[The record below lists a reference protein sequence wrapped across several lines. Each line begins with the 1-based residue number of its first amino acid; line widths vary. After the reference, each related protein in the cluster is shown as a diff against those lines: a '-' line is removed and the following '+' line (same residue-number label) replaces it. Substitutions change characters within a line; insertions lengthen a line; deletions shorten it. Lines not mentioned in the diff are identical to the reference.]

1 MPNRIPPDLFTLL
14 MMLALSA
21 VSGIVSIT
29 QRVANGHAWSI
40 AWVVSEFLA
49 AILAGYLA
57 SEAYPYLKDYL
68 PEFVRMSSFVSICAY
83 SGGRMMQVAEQLLY
97 SKLPGGTR

>member
-1 MPNRIPPDLFTLL
+1 MPSRIPPDLFTLL
-14 MMLALSA
+14 MMLVLSA
-21 VSGIVSIT
+21 ISGIVSIT
-29 QRVANGHAWSI
+29 QRIANGHAWSI

-68 PEFVRMSSFVSICAY
+68 PDFIRISAFVSICAY
-83 SGGRMMQVAEQLLY
+83 SGGRMMQVAEQTLY
-97 SKLPGGTR
+97 SKLPGARR